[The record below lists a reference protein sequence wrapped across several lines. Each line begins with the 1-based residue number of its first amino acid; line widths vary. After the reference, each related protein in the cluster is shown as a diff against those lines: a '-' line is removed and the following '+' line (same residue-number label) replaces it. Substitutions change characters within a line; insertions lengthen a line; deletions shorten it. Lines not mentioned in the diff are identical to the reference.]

1 MFGLFQEADK
11 YGKMGSIGKD
21 VFVLEI
27 KKMLQLVSK
36 ETGVK
41 SSQAEQV
48 IKLLEEGNTVP
59 FIARYR
65 KEQTGSLDEV
75 QIKAVEDRYNYIQ
88 QLEQRK
94 EEIIRLI
101 DEQGKLTEE
110 LTTSINNATVLQRV
124 EDLYRPYKQKR
135 RTKATIA
142 KEKGLEPLARYIHD
156 FPKES
161 SCSISRR
168 LFK

>member
-1 MFGLFQEADK
+1 
-11 YGKMGSIGKD
+11 
-21 VFVLEI
+21 
-27 KKMLQLVSK
+27 MLQLVSK
-36 ETGVK
+36 DTGVK

-94 EEIIRLI
+94 EEILRLI

-110 LTTSINNATVLQRV
+110 LTASINNATVLQRL

-142 KEKGLEPLARYIHD
+142 KEKGLEPFATLIMT

-161 SCSISRR
+161 VSKLADDYLNEELEVLSVEEA
-168 LFK
+168 F

>member
-1 MFGLFQEADK
+1 MS
-11 YGKMGSIGKD
+11 SIGKD

-36 ETGVK
+36 DTGVK

-75 QIKAVEDRYNYIQ
+75 QIKAIEDRYNYIQ

-94 EEIIRLI
+94 EEILRLI

-110 LTTSINNATVLQRV
+110 LTSFYSKCNSTTTI
-124 EDLYRPYKQKR
+124 R
-135 RTKATIA
+135 RFISTI
-142 KEKGLEPLARYIHD
+142 
-156 FPKES
+156 
-161 SCSISRR
+161 
-168 LFK
+168 